1 MARFFRARISGPAAS
16 AAVAICSALLLAG
29 SHAPPAAAL
38 DPCGF
43 NCDLPGNDIA
53 AFAAVSADQC
63 AAACRQ
69 NGACNAWTWVKPGYQ
84 GPAAVCYLKHPIPKA
99 RGAACCISGYVLR

>member
-1 MARFFRARISGPAAS
+1 MMQLSVARYSGPGVAALTFVS
-16 AAVAICSALLLAG
+16 GNLFLALLCWQPAG
-29 SHAPPAAAL
+29 AV

-53 AFAAVSADQC
+53 AFAGGTPDQC

-69 NGACNAWTWVKPGYQ
+69 NGGCNAWTWVKPGYQ
-84 GPAAVCYLKHPIPKA
+84 GPAPVCYLKNPIPRA

>member
-1 MARFFRARISGPAAS
+1 MARHFRAWLSGAAAS
-16 AAVAICSALLLAG
+16 TAMMKGAPLLA
-29 SHAPPAAAL
+29 ALVAQPAAAL

-53 AFAAVSADQC
+53 AFSGVSADQC

-69 NGACNAWTWVKPGYQ
+69 NGRCNAWTWVKPGYQ
-84 GPAAVCYLKHPIPKA
+84 GPAAVCYLKNPTPRA